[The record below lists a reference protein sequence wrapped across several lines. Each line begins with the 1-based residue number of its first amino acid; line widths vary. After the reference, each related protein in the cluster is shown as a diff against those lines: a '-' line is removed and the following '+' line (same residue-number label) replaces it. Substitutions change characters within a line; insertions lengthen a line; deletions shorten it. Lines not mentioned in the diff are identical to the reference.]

1 MDKMVRITNAWTGE
15 IVAACTTYEQA
26 KEFIV
31 AEAARDN
38 CGMFRFW
45 EIDGV
50 EHYDVGPRV
59 YAIQDISSNAE
70 NTIDEA

>member
-31 AEAARDN
+31 AEAKREN
-38 CGMFRFW
+38 YGMFRFW
-45 EIDGV
+45 KINGA

>member
-15 IVAACTTYEQA
+15 IIAACTTYEQA

-31 AEAARDN
+31 AEAKREN
-38 CGMFRFW
+38 YGIFRCW
-45 EIDGV
+45 KEDGV
-50 EHYDVGPRV
+50 EYYDVSARV
-59 YAIQDISSNAE
+59 YAMQDGSSNAE